1 MEELQVQINKLYNDN
16 YIPSLVV
23 YNNLLDKITRKN
35 EMEATIFIYDH
46 MKKNNIKPNDLTFKY
61 INRLHSK
68 TIPESKTL
76 FIKDNG
82 KKKLQ
87 PRRRIHKIMKGY
99 NYTDNYQKALVHL
112 DKVKQ
117 FLDKNPKWKTCEN
130 KIKLAKEIS
139 KQCSLNMKTT
149 KYIIT
154 NLKRTKFIGEN
165 NQKNTILNYFK

>member
-1 MEELQVQINKLYNDN
+1 MLGTTYSTKNVKCLNAEKINDYTIMEELQMQINKLYNDN

-35 EMEATIFIYDH
+35 EMEATVFIYDH

-68 TIPESKTL
+68 TIPESKTIV
-76 FIKDNG
+76 IKDNG

-99 NYTDNYQKALVHL
+99 NYDNQS
-112 DKVKQ
+112 
-117 FLDKNPKWKTCEN
+117 TCT
-130 KIKLAKEIS
+130 S
-139 KQCSLNMKTT
+139 
-149 KYIIT
+149 
-154 NLKRTKFIGEN
+154 
-165 NQKNTILNYFK
+165 

>member
-1 MEELQVQINKLYNDN
+1 
-16 YIPSLVV
+16 
-23 YNNLLDKITRKN
+23 
-35 EMEATIFIYDH
+35 
-46 MKKNNIKPNDLTFKY
+46 
-61 INRLHSK
+61 
-68 TIPESKTL
+68 
-76 FIKDNG
+76 
-82 KKKLQ
+82 
-87 PRRRIHKIMKGY
+87 MKGY

-139 KQCSLNMKTT
+139 KQCSLNMKTS

-154 NLKRTKFIGEN
+154 NLKRTKFIDEN